1 MRRGTHDLHHL
12 VLIYSAETLCSRA
25 VLAACS
31 GWLAAGP
38 FPPTVA
44 PRSPCSHECE
54 CVKAGVPGGREQRR
68 ETSAPSDEQLILVSS
83 GCLSLFSKCS
93 VSHSDGQAL

>member
-38 FPPTVA
+38 FPLAVA
-44 PRSPCSHECE
+44 PRSPCSQECE
-54 CVKAGVPGGREQRR
+54 CVKAGVPGGGSRGERR
-68 ETSAPSDEQLILVSS
+68 QLPRTSS
-83 GCLSLFSKCS
+83 
-93 VSHSDGQAL
+93 